1 MCAFFVC
8 VFTSITYTVPLC
20 HHVDR
25 HIFKFLIVP
34 DYSQVSYV
42 VVLTSKALCVVQ
54 AFGARQCVTPNTLC
68 HSPIAPSLLAQI
80 YTCDRSKNMN
90 KSPSKGCVGLDSY
103 GLCIASMTACGIV
116 LPGQLTLCVALQ
128 VELTYFFVW
137 SPLPPGSAGCLLS
150 VIIHR
155 CGALARPRVCWG
167 RICRW

>member
-116 LPGQLTLCVALQ
+116 LPV
-128 VELTYFFVW
+128 
-137 SPLPPGSAGCLLS
+137 
-150 VIIHR
+150 
-155 CGALARPRVCWG
+155 CGAPGGINVFLCLKPPSPRKCWLFAVCNNTSMW
-167 RICRW
+167 CSC